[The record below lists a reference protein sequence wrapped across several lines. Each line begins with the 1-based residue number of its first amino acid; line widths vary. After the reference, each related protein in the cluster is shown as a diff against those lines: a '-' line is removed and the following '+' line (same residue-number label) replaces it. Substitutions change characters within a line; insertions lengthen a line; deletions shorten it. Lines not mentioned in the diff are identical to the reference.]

1 VETKLLAGT
10 LTGLPL
16 SEDKIMEESTATNEF
31 VLMGSMLY
39 SLIRFDL
46 VSQDAKMIGEVER
59 DITNCL

>member
-1 VETKLLAGT
+1 LAGT

>member
-1 VETKLLAGT
+1 METKLLAGN

-46 VSQDAKMIGEVER
+46 VSQDAKMICEVER